1 MIVPTLKQLPLHENT
16 RVMGV
21 GAYRPSVIVTNDD
34 VCQWIDSSDEW
45 IRQRTGIVTRH
56 RAPAEVSVIDMAE
69 GAALEALQK
78 AGIEASQ
85 LGAVIVSTVTHPF
98 ATPSAA
104 ASLADRLGAT
114 PAPAFDISA
123 ACAGYCYG
131 IAQADSLVRSGAA
144 SYVLVVGAEK
154 LSDVIDNTER
164 SISFLLGDGAGA
176 VVIGPSD
183 TPGIGPS
190 VWGSDG
196 SKWDAIGMT
205 NSMLDLREL
214 ATTGKHGGAPGD
226 EEAGT
231 GATSGPAVWPTLRQ
245 DGQTVFR
252 WAVWEMAKVA
262 QQALDVAGITA
273 DDLAAFIPHQA
284 NMRIIDEMAKKLK
297 LPESVIIARD
307 IADAGNTSAA
317 SIPLATHRLL
327 QENPQLSG
335 GLALQI
341 GVGAGL
347 VFGAQVIV
355 LP

>member
-1 MIVPTLKQLPLHENT
+1 MSAPALKQAPLREHT
-16 RVMGV
+16 RILGL
-21 GAYRPSVIVTNDD
+21 GAYRPDVIVTNED

-56 RAPAEVSVIDMAE
+56 RAPADVSVIDMAE
-69 GAALEALQK
+69 GAAREALAK

-85 LGAVIVSTVTHPF
+85 LGAVIVSTVTHPY

-104 ASLADRLGAT
+104 ASLADRIGAT

-131 IAQADSLVRSGAA
+131 IAQGDALVRSGAA
-144 SYVLVVGAEK
+144 DYVLVVGAEK

-164 SISFLLGDGAGA
+164 TISFLLGDGAGA

-183 TPGIGPS
+183 IPGIGPS

-205 NSMLDLREL
+205 HSLLDVREL
-214 ATTGKHGGAPGD
+214 ALAANKSGVLST
-226 EEAGT
+226 EEAEVT
-231 GATSGPAVWPTLRQ
+231 DAAIWPTLRQ

-262 QQALDVAGITA
+262 QQALDAAGISA
-273 DDLAAFIPHQA
+273 EDLAAFIPHQA
-284 NMRIIDEMAKKLK
+284 NMRIIDEMVKKLK
-297 LPESVIIARD
+297 LPETVKVARD
-307 IADAGNTSAA
+307 IAEAGNTSAA

-327 QENPQLSG
+327 QENPELSG

-341 GVGAGL
+341 GFGAGL

>member
-1 MIVPTLKQLPLHENT
+1 MSVPTLNQLPVNQYSRIL
-16 RVMGV
+16 GL
-21 GAYRPSVIVTNDD
+21 GAFRPDVIVTNDD

-45 IRQRTGIVTRH
+45 IRQRTGIITRH
-56 RAPAEVSVIDMAE
+56 RAAAGVSVIDMAE
-69 GAALEALQK
+69 GAAREALQK

-85 LGAVIVSTVTHPF
+85 LGAVIVSTVTHPY

-104 ASLADRLGAT
+104 AALADRIGAT

-131 IAQADSLVRSGAA
+131 IAQADALVRSGAA
-144 SYVLVVGAEK
+144 TYVLVVGAEK
-154 LSDVIDNTER
+154 LSDVIDNRER
-164 SISFLLGDGAGA
+164 TISFLLGDGAGA
-176 VVIGPSD
+176 VVVGPSD
-183 TPGIGPS
+183 APGIGPS

-205 NSMLDLREL
+205 RSMLDVRDLSMAARQSDES
-214 ATTGKHGGAPGD
+214 GD
-226 EEAGT
+226 FALLEEAQELY
-231 GATSGPAVWPTLRQ
+231 PTLRQ

-252 WAVWEMAKVA
+252 WAVWEMAKMA
-262 QQALDVAGITA
+262 AQALEAAGVKA
-273 DDLAAFIPHQA
+273 EDLVAFIPHQA

-307 IADAGNTSAA
+307 IAEAGNTSAA

-327 QENPQLSG
+327 QENPGLSG

-341 GVGAGL
+341 GFGAGL

>member
-1 MIVPTLKQLPLHENT
+1 MSAPALKQAPLREHT
-16 RVMGV
+16 RILGL
-21 GAYRPSVIVTNDD
+21 GAYRPDVIVTNDD

-56 RAPAEVSVIDMAE
+56 RAPADISVIDMAE
-69 GAALEALQK
+69 GAAREALAK
-78 AGIEASQ
+78 AGIEATQ

-131 IAQADSLVRSGAA
+131 IAQGDALVRSGAA
-144 SYVLVVGAEK
+144 DYVLVVGAEK

-164 SISFLLGDGAGA
+164 TISFLLGDGAGA
-176 VVIGPSD
+176 VVIGPSE
-183 TPGIGPS
+183 TAGIGPS

-205 NSMLDLREL
+205 HSLLDVREL
-214 ATTGKHGGAPGD
+214 ALAANKAGSLSAG
-226 EEAGT
+226 EAEVT
-231 GATSGPAVWPTLRQ
+231 DAAIWPTLRQ

-262 QQALDVAGITA
+262 QQALDAAGIA
-273 DDLAAFIPHQA
+273 AEDLVAFIPHQA
-284 NMRIIDEMAKKLK
+284 NMRIIDEMVKKLK
-297 LPESVIIARD
+297 LPETVKVARD
-307 IADAGNTSAA
+307 IAEAGNTSAA

-327 QENPQLSG
+327 QENPELSG

-341 GVGAGL
+341 GFGAGL